1 MASFVGTTQFLV
13 VLLLSAGA
21 FVAELWALISVVKAP
36 AAAFTLN
43 GRLKKGAWLG
53 INTAAALIGLI
64 ALPTPFQML
73 SFASILWLA
82 ALVAALVYLVS
93 VRPSV
98 TGRRRP
104 PRNQPGQSAGW

>member
-1 MASFVGTTQFLV
+1 
-13 VLLLSAGA
+13 
-21 FVAELWALISVVKAP
+21 
-36 AAAFTLN
+36 
-43 GRLKKGAWLG
+43 
-53 INTAAALIGLI
+53 LIGLI